1 MHTAAMLDYECLNC
15 SWVKAHILDESI
27 IVKKYG
33 DGHLNQ
39 VSILKNGKVMAIFR
53 FTSSY
58 IWRPCWFSVRGGRWE
73 FYTIL
78 FDILTIVNV
87 GIETKTKSLGS
98 LTRKIYVIE

>member
-1 MHTAAMLDYECLNC
+1 MHTAAMLDYECLYC

-27 IVKKYG
+27 VVNKYG

-39 VSILKNGKVMAIFR
+39 VSILKNGKAMAIFR
-53 FTSSY
+53 FTSS
-58 IWRPCWFSVRGGRWE
+58 WRPCWFSVRGGRWE

-87 GIETKTKSLGS
+87 CIDTKTKSLGS

>member
-27 IVKKYG
+27 DVTKYG

-53 FTSSY
+53 CTSSY
-58 IWRPCWFSVRGGRWE
+58 IWRPCWFSIRGSRWE
-73 FYTIL
+73 FFSIL
-78 FDILTIVNV
+78 FDIRTVVNV
-87 GIETKTKSLGS
+87 GIDTKTKSLGS
-98 LTRKIYVIE
+98 LKRKIYVIE